1 MKILLKVL
9 LMALVGYFLAM
20 SAAHFIGYKVPL
32 LFIYYDVPS
41 EVYQDKIISFCAF
54 SYAMFAFAALRA
66 RAAVIPFIIA
76 MAGVVVGLSLVNLS
90 PSLEEII
97 GEASTMM
104 YWAQTGVIGLTVVLL
119 VVLYAKSSR
128 S

>member
-1 MKILLKVL
+1 MKVLLKVL
-9 LMALVGYFLAM
+9 LMALIGYFLSM

-90 PSLEEII
+90 PSLREII
-97 GEASTMM
+97 GEASTLM
-104 YWAQTGVIGLTVVLL
+104 YWAQTAVIGLIVVILA
-119 VVLYAKSSR
+119 VFFKKSNR